1 MSENTGSEL
10 STLADV
16 YLSHHSERREED
28 FWAFEEVQRIVQT
41 EFSLAW
47 VITRLLVEKANS
59 DVALNYVAAGPLE
72 DFVDGYG
79 DAAVDVIEA
88 ACEQDQWMQFA
99 LSGIW
104 LERESRVLTRWRG
117 LMTRYGFMGERQP
130 LSRHPDCWF

>member
-16 YLSHHSERREED
+16 YLRHHSERREED

-41 EFSLAW
+41 DFSLAW
-47 VITRLLVEKANS
+47 VITRLLLEKANS

>member
-16 YLSHHSERREED
+16 YLRHHSERREED

-41 EFSLAW
+41 DFSLAW